1 MTMTIATAE
10 ADGTER
16 CKRSRAAQST
26 ARAAQR
32 SSAAMEQFR
41 SLSSSGSNWT
51 ELSWTEL
58 RTVRTAQNWVSVSA
72 LAIVFAFLRAPRFS
86 CGCDYGYD
94 YDYDYE
100 TTAAL
105 GPNTR
110 SRSFFIW
117 FFLLPLFRFW
127 STSFVCFNFSAQ
139 ALQFVEQR
147 RTIVAICVWNS
158 IEFALFLIIDTA
170 AQAAVTHTH
179 NNNKKEEGNKK
190 LTSRK
195 HT

>member
-1 MTMTIATAE
+1 MATTTTTTTRLRRLW
-10 ADGTER
+10 GPTR
-16 CKRSRAAQST
+16 VRV
-26 ARAAQR
+26 
-32 SSAAMEQFR
+32 R
-41 SLSSSGSNWT
+41 SL
-51 ELSWTEL
+51 
-58 RTVRTAQNWVSVSA
+58 
-72 LAIVFAFLRAPRFS
+72 
-86 CGCDYGYD
+86 YD
-94 YDYDYE
+94 
-100 TTAAL
+100 
-105 GPNTR
+105 
-110 SRSFFIW
+110 